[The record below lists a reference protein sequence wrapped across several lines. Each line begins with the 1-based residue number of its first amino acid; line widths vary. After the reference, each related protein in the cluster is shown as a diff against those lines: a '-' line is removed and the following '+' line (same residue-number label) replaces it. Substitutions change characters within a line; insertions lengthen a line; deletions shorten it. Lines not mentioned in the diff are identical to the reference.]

1 VKGLEF
7 FLSFR
12 RTRKSSLF
20 EHLFDVANL
29 VLDFALE
36 LFGGSLLFQI
46 RVVGGLAYFLLH
58 LANCLV
64 NLTLRLVFS
73 TFVHGTLLTEKRMEL
88 QNFSIVSLAKE
99 ISANCPAAKSFDRAF
114 RRLKVQNGEDQIYLR
129 PDRPAF

>member
-1 VKGLEF
+1 MKGLEF

-36 LFGGSLLFQI
+36 LFGGSLLFHI

-58 LANCLV
+58 LANGLV
-64 NLTLRLVFS
+64 NLTLNLVFS
-73 TFVHGTLLTEKRMEL
+73 TFVHSTLLTK
-88 QNFSIVSLAKE
+88 KGW
-99 ISANCPAAKSFDRAF
+99 NCKTF
-114 RRLKVQNGEDQIYLR
+114 R
-129 PDRPAF
+129 

>member
-1 VKGLEF
+1 MKGLEF

-36 LFGGSLLFQI
+36 LLSGSLFFQI

-58 LANCLV
+58 LANGLI
-64 NLTLRLVFS
+64 NLTLSLVFS
-73 TFVHGTLLTEKRMEL
+73 TFVHGTLLTRKGW
-88 QNFSIVSLAKE
+88 
-99 ISANCPAAKSFDRAF
+99 NCKTF
-114 RRLKVQNGEDQIYLR
+114 R
-129 PDRPAF
+129 